1 MTKDE
6 IRNRLFEIKD
16 DEYKVFQ
23 LNLMPGVE
31 PDTVLGVRTP
41 LLRKFSKEVFKSK
54 DYDDFLNDF
63 PHKYYD
69 EMNLHGFVLCEIK
82 DYDKVVGELD
92 KFLPYVNNWATCDL
106 LNPKKAFAKNLD
118 RLIID
123 IKRWIASED
132 TYTIRFGIEMLM
144 SYFLDENF
152 LPEYNDIVASVR
164 SEEYYVNMMKA
175 WYFAT
180 ALAKQYDATISV
192 IENRTL
198 DEWTHRKSIQK
209 ARESY
214 RITAEQKEYLKSL
227 K

>member
-6 IRNRLFEIKD
+6 IRNRLFEMKD

-69 EMNLHGFVLCEIK
+69 EMNLHGFILCEIK

-132 TYTIRFGIEMLM
+132 IYTIRFGIEMLM

-192 IENRTL
+192 IENRAL

>member
-6 IRNRLFEIKD
+6 IRNRLFEMKD

-69 EMNLHGFVLCEIK
+69 EMNLHGFILCEIK

-192 IENRTL
+192 IENRAL

>member
-6 IRNRLFEIKD
+6 IRNRLFEMKD

-69 EMNLHGFVLCEIK
+69 EMNLHGFILCEIK

-132 TYTIRFGIEMLM
+132 IYTIRFGIEMLM

-192 IENRTL
+192 IENRAL
-198 DEWTHRKSIQK
+198 DKWTHRKSIQK